1 MSFFFIRY
9 TGLCYTYKRRKFMEN
24 KNPRHLFHKLFLSY
38 STVLILIVGVL
49 ILFFISS
56 SRTRLLETNQDYAG
70 KLCGEAVLEVSR
82 ASSDADYLHRAVYQN
97 SSELQDLLNY
107 FRYDTEEY
115 LRRHLDTYASSNTL
129 DNKDIYSYVENA
141 YSAYPNIKKIEFIS
155 YNNNKTTVF
164 YSENDI
170 RVNDNGRERRKEI
183 LDGGLASAGS
193 YSFQKEIRDPLSM
206 RVEGCVIFTFDTGE
220 MTELQ
225 EKYPMAELYLYYKNG
240 NQVYPGE
247 NSLLLD
253 DFQQEDAGKK
263 LKSYIQIQSVE
274 DYIVATRLDKHT
286 AASIPAVHILA
297 ILGMGIALVIAGEI
311 LISSYLK
318 RLSGRLDGILQGM
331 NQVQTGNLKVQLP
344 ENEHGDELDMISRHF
359 NLMCQELESYIRKSY
374 LAEIEQ
380 QNAEMQALQSQIN
393 PHFLYNTLEAIRMK
407 AICNGD
413 REVGKMLYSLA
424 VTFRSQLKEADV
436 ITLMQEMHYCK
447 KYLELFE
454 YRYQGK
460 FHSSVECGPE
470 LSNIPVIKFILQPI
484 IENYFIHGIRMEGS
498 DNEINIYARRAGE
511 DLFIHVEDNG
521 RGMPE
526 KDMESKNRELAN
538 NEMDTRKSIGVTNV
552 NRRLKAAYGDTCGVF
567 LTANHPRG
575 MHVILKVKVKE
586 RETDEESNAGGG
598 RGADPS
604 GNKEHNRLGETGT

>member
-1 MSFFFIRY
+1 
-9 TGLCYTYKRRKFMEN
+9 MEN
-24 KNPRHLFHKLFLSY
+24 KSPGHLFQKLFFSY
-38 STVLILIVGVL
+38 SAVLILIVGVL
-49 ILFFISS
+49 ILYSVSS
-56 SRTRLLETNQDYAG
+56 SRTRMLETDQDYAG

-82 ASSDADYLHRAVYQN
+82 VSSDADYLHRAIYQN
-97 SSELQDLLNY
+97 SSELEDLLNY

-115 LRRHLDTYASSNTL
+115 LKRHLDTYASSNTL

-141 YSAYPNIKKIEFIS
+141 YSAYPDIKEIEFIS
-155 YNNNKTTVF
+155 YTNNKTTVF

-170 RVNDNGRERRKEI
+170 RVNHEGRERRKEI
-183 LDGGLASAGS
+183 LDGGLAMPGS

-206 RVEGCVIFTFDTGE
+206 RMEGCIVFTFDTGS
-220 MTELQ
+220 MKKIQ
-225 EKYPMAELYLYYKNG
+225 EKYPMAEVYLYHKNG
-240 NQVYPGE
+240 NQVFPGAD
-247 NSLLLD
+247 SLLLE
-253 DFQQEDAGKK
+253 DFQQKDADKK
-263 LKSYIQIQSVE
+263 LGSYIQLQSVE
-274 DYIVATRLDKHT
+274 DYIVAARLDKHT
-286 AASIPAVHILA
+286 AASVPAVHIFA
-297 ILGMGIALVIAGEI
+297 ILGIGAVLVITGEI

-318 RLSGRLDGILQGM
+318 RLTKRLDGILQGM
-331 NQVQTGNLKVQLP
+331 DQVQTGNLKVQLP
-344 ENEHGDELDMISRHF
+344 EHEHGDELDMIAHHF
-359 NLMCQELESYIRKSY
+359 NRMCRELESYIQKSY

-436 ITLMQEMHYCK
+436 ITLMQELHYCK

-460 FHSSVECGPE
+460 FRSSVECGPE

-484 IENYFIHGIRMEGS
+484 IENYFIHGIRMEES
-498 DNEINIYARRAGE
+498 DNEIRIYARCVEE
-511 DLFIHVEDNG
+511 DLYIHVEDNG
-521 RGMPE
+521 RGMPG
-526 KDMESKNRELAN
+526 KDMESKNRELRN

-552 NRRLKAAYGDTCGVF
+552 NRRLRAAYGDTCGVF
-567 LTANHPRG
+567 LEAGRPRG
-575 MHVILKVKVKE
+575 MHVILKLKVRE

-598 RGADPS
+598 
-604 GNKEHNRLGETGT
+604 

>member
-1 MSFFFIRY
+1 
-9 TGLCYTYKRRKFMEN
+9 MEN

-38 STVLILIVGVL
+38 SAVLILIVGVL

-206 RVEGCVIFTFDTGE
+206 RAEGCIIFTFDTGE

-484 IENYFIHGIRMEGS
+484 IENYFIHGIRMEEN

>member
-1 MSFFFIRY
+1 
-9 TGLCYTYKRRKFMEN
+9 
-24 KNPRHLFHKLFLSY
+24 
-38 STVLILIVGVL
+38 
-49 ILFFISS
+49 
-56 SRTRLLETNQDYAG
+56 
-70 KLCGEAVLEVSR
+70 
-82 ASSDADYLHRAVYQN
+82 
-97 SSELQDLLNY
+97 
-107 FRYDTEEY
+107 
-115 LRRHLDTYASSNTL
+115 
-129 DNKDIYSYVENA
+129 
-141 YSAYPNIKKIEFIS
+141 
-155 YNNNKTTVF
+155 
-164 YSENDI
+164 
-170 RVNDNGRERRKEI
+170 
-183 LDGGLASAGS
+183 
-193 YSFQKEIRDPLSM
+193 
-206 RVEGCVIFTFDTGE
+206 
-220 MTELQ
+220 
-225 EKYPMAELYLYYKNG
+225 
-240 NQVYPGE
+240 
-247 NSLLLD
+247 
-253 DFQQEDAGKK
+253 
-263 LKSYIQIQSVE
+263 
-274 DYIVATRLDKHT
+274 
-286 AASIPAVHILA
+286 
-297 ILGMGIALVIAGEI
+297 
-311 LISSYLK
+311 
-318 RLSGRLDGILQGM
+318 M

-484 IENYFIHGIRMEGS
+484 IENYFIHGIRMEEN

-598 RGADPS
+598 RGVDPS

>member
-1 MSFFFIRY
+1 
-9 TGLCYTYKRRKFMEN
+9 MEN

-38 STVLILIVGVL
+38 SAVLILIVGVL

-206 RVEGCVIFTFDTGE
+206 RVEGCIIFTFDTGE

-286 AASIPAVHILA
+286 AASIPAVHSLA

-344 ENEHGDELDMISRHF
+344 ENELGDELDMISRHF

-484 IENYFIHGIRMEGS
+484 IENYFIHGIRMEEN

>member
-1 MSFFFIRY
+1 M
-9 TGLCYTYKRRKFMEN
+9 
-24 KNPRHLFHKLFLSY
+24 
-38 STVLILIVGVL
+38 
-49 ILFFISS
+49 
-56 SRTRLLETNQDYAG
+56 Q
-70 KLCGEAVLEVSR
+70 
-82 ASSDADYLHRAVYQN
+82 ASSDAGYLHRAVYQN

-170 RVNDNGRERRKEI
+170 RVNYNGREQRKEI
-183 LDGGLASAGS
+183 LDGGLVSAGS
-193 YSFQKEIRDPLSM
+193 YFFQKEIRDPLSM

-225 EKYPMAELYLYYKNG
+225 KKYPMAELYLYYKNG
-240 NQVYPGE
+240 NPVYPGE
-247 NSLLLD
+247 NSQFLD
-253 DFQQEDAGKK
+253 DFQQEEAGKK

-344 ENEHGDELDMISRHF
+344 ENEHGDGLDMISRNF

-380 QNAEMQALQSQIN
+380 Q
-393 PHFLYNTLEAIRMK
+393 K
-407 AICNGD
+407 A
-413 REVGKMLYSLA
+413 
-424 VTFRSQLKEADV
+424 
-436 ITLMQEMHYCK
+436 EMHYCK

-484 IENYFIHGIRMEGS
+484 IQNYFIHGIRMEES

-526 KDMESKNRELAN
+526 KDMESRNRELAN
-538 NEMDTRKSIGVTNV
+538 NEMDTRKPIGVTNV

-567 LTANHPRG
+567 LSASQPRG
-575 MHVILKVKVKE
+575 MHVILKVKVKI
-586 RETDEESNAGGG
+586 
-598 RGADPS
+598 
-604 GNKEHNRLGETGT
+604 

>member
-1 MSFFFIRY
+1 
-9 TGLCYTYKRRKFMEN
+9 MEN

-38 STVLILIVGVL
+38 SAVLILIVGVL

-206 RVEGCVIFTFDTGE
+206 RVEGCIIFTFDTGE

-286 AASIPAVHILA
+286 AASIPAVHSLA

-484 IENYFIHGIRMEGS
+484 IENYFIHGIRMEEN

>member
-1 MSFFFIRY
+1 MNASGR
-9 TGLCYTYKRRKFMEN
+9 
-24 KNPRHLFHKLFLSY
+24 
-38 STVLILIVGVL
+38 
-49 ILFFISS
+49 ILFFISA

-484 IENYFIHGIRMEGS
+484 IENYFIHGIRMEEN

>member
-1 MSFFFIRY
+1 
-9 TGLCYTYKRRKFMEN
+9 MEN

-38 STVLILIVGVL
+38 SAVLILIVGVL

-206 RVEGCVIFTFDTGE
+206 RVEGCIIFTFDTGE

-424 VTFRSQLKEADV
+424 VTFQSQLKEADV

-484 IENYFIHGIRMEGS
+484 IENYFIHGIRMEEN

>member
-1 MSFFFIRY
+1 
-9 TGLCYTYKRRKFMEN
+9 MEN

-38 STVLILIVGVL
+38 SAVLILIVGVL

-206 RVEGCVIFTFDTGE
+206 RVEGCIIFTFDTGE

-225 EKYPMAELYLYYKNG
+225 EKYPTAELYLYYKNG

-484 IENYFIHGIRMEGS
+484 IENYFIHGIRMEEN